1 MSISKTAVLAAAGIV
16 GGGAIAGVTYAAV
29 ATPATATPSASSAIS
44 SAADGAVAAAVASP
58 GTQPSPGASAG
69 QGRKAGNGAL
79 GRRALLNRLEHG
91 QLTVRTRGGDR
102 TLDVQHG
109 AVTAV
114 SPTSITVKSQ
124 DGYSHSY
131 AVNKGTRV
139 RSGKARGSIGDVHS
153 GDQVFVVGSA
163 GDALRILDRS

>member
-1 MSISKTAVLAAAGIV
+1 MSISKPALLAAAGIV

-29 ATPATATPSASSAIS
+29 AAPATATPSASSAIS
-44 SAADGAVAAAVASP
+44 AAADGAVAAAQTSP
-58 GTQPSPGASAG
+58 GAQPSPNAAAP
-69 QGRKAGNGAL
+69 GRKAGKGAL

-91 QLTVRTRGGDR
+91 EITVRTGSGDR
-102 TLDVQHG
+102 TLDVQRG

-124 DGYSHSY
+124 DGYTHSY
-131 AVNKGTRV
+131 AVNQTTRV

-153 GDQVFVVGSA
+153 GDEVFVVGSA
-163 GDALRILDRS
+163 GDALRILARS